1 MFNFFNELK
10 EEFSLSNDIFNT
22 YNIVLIGGKFIYVEG
37 HKGIL
42 AYNSEIVSF
51 KIKKG
56 VIVVKGENLILNQI
70 SSSTLSVKG
79 NIKNVEEF

>member
-10 EEFSLSNDIFNT
+10 NEFSLSNDIVNK
-22 YNIVLIGGKFIYVEG
+22 YNIIIIGGKFLYVEG

-42 AYNSEIVSF
+42 AYNNEVVSF

-70 SSSTLSVKG
+70 SSSTLAVKG
-79 NIKNVEEF
+79 TIKNVEEF